1 MNEFNITKTSLS
13 LISKINISVYGKIPK
28 SHSIYR
34 NKMLE
39 YAFGLHENLIT
50 ANVFSGS
57 VRIKHQKL
65 AMVNIYELDMLLG
78 LLNDMSLIDSGTFM
92 STINILN
99 NLRKMILGWIKSEEN
114 KK

>member
-13 LISKINISVYGKIPK
+13 LISKINVSIYGKIPK
-28 SHSIYR
+28 SHSVYR
-34 NKMLE
+34 NRILE
-39 YAFGLHENLIT
+39 CAFDLHENLIT

-57 VRIKHQKL
+57 ARIKHQKL

-78 LLNDMSLIDSGTFM
+78 LINDMSLIDSGAFM
-92 STINILN
+92 SSINILN
-99 NLRKMILGWIKSEEN
+99 NLRKMVLGWIKSEEN